1 VLPAEQPAA
10 VRRLGAALAWWLG
23 GLSELVWPHR
33 VACALC
39 GGGEPH
45 PLFEPALV
53 CLSCAASVFA
63 APGHPCHRCARPVPA
78 LAPGPLCDEC
88 GAALSGFGGGT
99 GGAKPRLERAV
110 ALGVYRGQLAT
121 LVRRLKYDGQAEL
134 GAPLGHLLAW
144 AAMARL
150 DIAGRRRSR
159 RVASSALPRVP
170 VVVPV
175 PLHPGRLAERGYNQA
190 ALIAVGLASAAGL
203 EMCTGLLVRTDEG
216 ESQVAR
222 GRRERLAAL
231 RSAFAVN
238 RRGRRAVPSQ
248 VLLVDDV
255 LTTGGTLEACAGVLR
270 TAGVRRVDA
279 AVVAAGIPTRLWEAG
294 LQ

>member
-1 VLPAEQPAA
+1 
-10 VRRLGAALAWWLG
+10 
-23 GLSELVWPHR
+23 
-33 VACALC
+33 
-39 GGGEPH
+39 
-45 PLFEPALV
+45 
-53 CLSCAASVFA
+53 
-63 APGHPCHRCARPVPA
+63 
-78 LAPGPLCDEC
+78 
-88 GAALSGFGGGT
+88 
-99 GGAKPRLERAV
+99 
-110 ALGVYRGQLAT
+110 
-121 LVRRLKYDGQAEL
+121 
-134 GAPLGHLLAW
+134 
-144 AAMARL
+144 MARL

-159 RVASSALPRVP
+159 RAASSALSRVP

-238 RRGRRAVPSQ
+238 RRGRRTVPSQ

-270 TAGVRRVDA
+270 AAGVRRVDA